1 MSDGAVVA
9 FLGVAR
15 IRDQAVL
22 ATCFDKSCLNEEK
35 KGFEA
40 TLAAVLERAT
50 AAYPGW
56 RERTECQG
64 CDGLL
69 HAFADGQGSPQALC
83 IVVAGVRDVQYPD
96 RVALQLLREFAD
108 KVSNTQ
114 GEEIL
119 SEAKVGA
126 LNTPLRKIMKELM
139 KSYSDVAAQD
149 KTTEVREKVDQLKGI
164 MQDNVKRILE
174 THVTLESLEN
184 SSNSMSSQANQFLR
198 QSVDLRRQVQWRNM
212 KIKIIFAVCI
222 LAFLLYL
229 GLSFG
234 IIDF

>member
-1 MSDGAVVA
+1 MSENAVVA

-22 ATCFDKSCLNEEK
+22 ATCFDKSCLTEEK
-35 KGFEA
+35 KGFES
-40 TLAAVLERAT
+40 TLAAVLERAS

-69 HAFADGQGSPQALC
+69 HAFADNQALC

-108 KVSNTQ
+108 KVMNTQ
-114 GEEIL
+114 GDEII
-119 SEAKVGA
+119 SEAKTGA

-198 QSVDLRRQVQWRNM
+198 QSVDLRRQVQWRNL
-212 KIKIIFAVCI
+212 KIKIIFAVCV
-222 LAFLLYL
+222 LAFLAYL